1 MKYICTKQEP
11 NPDNDIPPKEIFV
24 FPKHLEFDVIAP
36 LLNVIRNQTWGNW
49 RRIPRPIISAGSIT
63 NVSGSFVFS
72 SKQDPELISS
82 VDHDLELF
90 KKQLN
95 NVCKYIVVKGYKDY
109 DETEVEEIYIFPSDI
124 NHDCFYEAINNQ
136 DEFRKIISG
145 GFVNIDLVCQGHSE
159 SLGVKSRSEDTV
171 LLKKEISI

>member
-1 MKYICTKQEP
+1 MKYICTRQEP
-11 NPDNDIPPKEIFV
+11 NPDNHIPPKEIFV
-24 FPKHLEFDVIAP
+24 FPKHLEFDDIAP

-49 RRIPRPIISAGSIT
+49 RRVPRTIMSAGT
-63 NVSGSFVFS
+63 VVNVSGSFVFS
-72 SKQDPELISS
+72 SRPDTTLIASA
-82 VDHDLELF
+82 DLDLELF

-95 NVCKYIVVKGYKDY
+95 NVCKYIVVKEHGNGL
-109 DETEVEEIYIFPSDI
+109 EEIYVFPKDI